1 MAQGTAARR
10 EAESRLSRVPTA
22 RCEKLDEM
30 QLVSFEVR
38 RFRNIL
44 DSGLIPVDQHVTC
57 LVGKN
62 ESGKT
67 AALQALHRLNPAGAE
82 EFSIQDDYPR
92 WRLKPD
98 ERAGEELADIDAVT
112 ATFRLDQKE
121 LATIAEQVGDALL
134 TSPEVQFA
142 RDYTGRLSFSAS
154 VDESVVLEAVIADGR
169 TSAPV
174 RSRLAKHKTVHALRA
189 DLTGWISQ
197 LQEGEQP
204 LEQLQR
210 VEAALKQRV
219 GDGSA
224 LGAVRAIVE
233 PTLPKFFY
241 FSAYQYLPGRIK
253 LETLAEP
260 NTAIARSGVQSARA
274 LLALADTNVER
285 LGEEDFEGR
294 MAEIEA
300 VANDLTDQ
308 MERYWRQ
315 SSNLEVQ
322 VLVDPQVEAIADA
335 PQHMP
340 QERIVKYL
348 DVRVRDRRH
357 KYTNNFDRRSSGF
370 RWFFSFLAAF
380 TDFERRRE
388 PTIVLLDEPAL
399 TLHGRA
405 QADFLFFIEDRL
417 AAQHQVLYT
426 THSPFMV
433 QADHLER
440 VRVVEDTGPNQG
452 AKVTT
457 DVMAVSSD
465 SAFPLQGALGYDLH
479 QHLFVGPH
487 NLLVEGTSDFSYL
500 TVISDHLRE
509 QGRAHIEDR
518 WRVLPAGGVQN
529 IPAFVALLGGKLDV
543 TILVDS
549 NNKGM
554 QRLHAL
560 ADRGLLAQN
569 RLIALGDIT
578 GSHEADI
585 EDVFTVE
592 DYLALYNAAYH
603 TTVTEDV
610 LPPGSRIVKRLA
622 VLEHGGADFDHGKP
636 ADYMLRDRPDAVD
649 RLNEITLVRFEALFE
664 RINATLT

>member
-1 MAQGTAARR
+1 MR
-10 EAESRLSRVPTA
+10 
-22 RCEKLDEM
+22 
-30 QLVSFEVR
+30 LVSFEVR

-44 DSGLIPVDQHVTC
+44 DAGPIPVDEHVTC

-67 AALQALHRLNPAGAE
+67 AALHALHRLNPAGDAA
-82 EFSIQDDYPR
+82 FSVQDDYPR

-98 ERAGEELADIDAVT
+98 ERAGEQLGDIDVVT
-112 ATFRLDQKE
+112 ATFLLNEHE
-121 LATIAEQVGDALL
+121 LAAVAEQLGDASL
-134 TSPEVQFA
+134 TSPEVRFA
-142 RDYTGRLSFSAS
+142 RDYEGRLSFFAE
-154 VDESVVLEAVIADGR
+154 VDEAAVLEGVIAEGGV
-169 TSAPV
+169 SAPV
-174 RSRLAKHKTVHALRA
+174 RSRLAKHKTVADLRA
-189 DLTGWISQ
+189 DLTAWIAE
-197 LQEGEQP
+197 LGDGEQP
-204 LEQLQR
+204 FEQVKRVQAVLE
-210 VEAALKQRV
+210 QRV
-219 GDGSA
+219 GDQDA
-224 LGAVRAIVE
+224 EGAVRALVE

-241 FSAYQYLPGRIK
+241 FGAYQYLPGRIK
-253 LETLAEP
+253 LETLAQP
-260 NTAIARSGVQSARA
+260 DTAPAASRLQTARA
-274 LLALADTNVER
+274 LLALADTDVER

-308 MERYWRQ
+308 MATYWRQ
-315 SSNLEVQ
+315 STDLEVQ
-322 VLVDPQVEAIADA
+322 VLVDPKVEPIEGAAYT
-335 PQHMP
+335 QP

-399 TLHGRA
+399 TLHARA

-417 AAQHQVLYT
+417 AAAHQVLYT

-433 QADHLER
+433 QADHLDR
-440 VRVVEDTGPNQG
+440 VRIVEDTGPDEG
-452 AKVTT
+452 TKITA
-457 DVMAVSSD
+457 DVMDVSSD
-465 SAFPLQGALGYDLH
+465 SIFPLQGALGYDLH

-487 NLLVEGTSDFSYL
+487 NLLVEGTSDFTYL
-500 TVISDHLRE
+500 TVISDHLRD
-509 QGRAHIEDR
+509 QGRTHLDDR

-529 IPAFVALLGGKLDV
+529 IPAFVALLGRNLDV

-554 QRLHAL
+554 QRLQAL
-560 ADRGLLAQN
+560 ADRGLLAKN
-569 RLIALGDIT
+569 RLIALGEIT
-578 GSHEADI
+578 NTREADI
-585 EDVFTVE
+585 EDIFAVE
-592 DYLALYNAAYH
+592 DYLALYNAAFA
-603 TTVTEDV
+603 TTVTKDA

-622 VLEHGGADFDHGKP
+622 VLEHDGEDFDHGKP
-636 ADYMLRDRPDAVD
+636 ADHMLRDRPDAVEQ
-649 RLNEITLVRFEALFE
+649 LNETTLTRFEALFE